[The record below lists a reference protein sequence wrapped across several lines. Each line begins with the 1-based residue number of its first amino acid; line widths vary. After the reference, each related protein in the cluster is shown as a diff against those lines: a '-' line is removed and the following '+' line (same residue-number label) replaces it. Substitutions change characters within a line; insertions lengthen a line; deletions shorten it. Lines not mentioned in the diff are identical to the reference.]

1 MRKVIC
7 ILLLGLIAGGCSV
20 FRHNGSTGAE
30 ITGKINSGNV
40 LEDIENQNL
49 TQNGFF
55 IQKAEIEFN
64 TSDATDKFIASIKFE
79 KPDRYLISLKSRT
92 GIEGAR
98 IFISGDSIR
107 MNDRIN
113 KKLYSGTSIYL
124 EKKYGFSQ
132 SFLPLIFGDLIL
144 EKRCKTGLEKCIE
157 DKLTLDCQ
165 IKGVPLSYVVDCKRL
180 KVIMVDQVKSVNNDG
195 MKISYAKYFNP
206 GNILI
211 PRIIEFSEINYDI
224 RIKIKVLKIQSS
236 WNGHISFIPGKDY
249 ELIELK

>member
-1 MRKVIC
+1 LRKVIC
-7 ILLLGLIAGGCSV
+7 ILLLGLVAGGCSI
-20 FRHNGSTGAE
+20 FRHNGSTGAD
-30 ITGKINSGNV
+30 NSGKVISGNI
-40 LEDIENQNL
+40 LEDVENQNV

-64 TSDATDKFIASIKFE
+64 TSVATDKFFASIKFE

-98 IFISGDSIR
+98 IIISGDSIR

-132 SFLPLIFGDLIL
+132 SLLPLIFGDLIL
-144 EKRCKTGLEKCIE
+144 ENRCKIGLEKCIE

-165 IKGVPLSYVVDCKRL
+165 IKGVALSYVIDCKRV
-180 KVIMVDQVKSVNNDG
+180 KVISVDQVKSVNNDG
-195 MKISYAKYFNP
+195 IKIRYAKYFNP

-211 PRIIEFSEINYDI
+211 PRIIEFSDIRFDI
-224 RIKIKVLKIQSS
+224 RIKIKVLKMQYP